1 MPYTKTY
8 AGGFLDS
15 PSSLTTPI
23 TAASLNAVCDELAL
37 YNTAWTS
44 YTPTWTNLT
53 LGNAVLNYASYAL
66 VGKICIYKVHYTFGS
81 TTNAT
86 STIGI
91 SVPVNFAANYATSVL
106 SFFTGQ
112 GLYTDTSAGLSYT
125 FTIGRSLSN
134 LARFFANVTNATY
147 GSIGTMNA
155 SFPAA
160 LTTGN
165 ATGDT
170 FQFSIIYETV

>member
-44 YTPTWTNLT
+44 YTPAGTNLT
-53 LGNAVLNYASYAL
+53 LGNAVTNYASYSL
-66 VGKICIYKVHYTFGS
+66 VGKICFVKVHYTLGS

-86 STIGI
+86 GTIAL
-91 SVPVNFAANYATSVL
+91 SLPVSLAANYGTSVQ
-106 SFFTGQ
+106 SFFGH
-112 GLYTDTSAGLSYT
+112 GLYTDASAGLSYT
-125 FTIGRSLSN
+125 FGVARNASNAVRFSAHLASGTYVSL
-134 LARFFANVTNATY
+134 A
-147 GSIGTMNA
+147 TMNA
-155 SFPAA
+155 SVPAA

-170 FQFSIIYETV
+170 LQFSAIYETV